1 MAHASAVNTHHLR
14 VWPIIIIISH
24 PRASAPPLAEDE
36 RGGLPSRLLPRLLG
50 VEQLGAAARR
60 QVAGHAFIPLVV
72 AAAVEGYDHMLGRNL
87 LLRWR
92 WATPLRLRASA
103 GWLQLLLS
111 LRVAGGWRRRRRRW
125 HWHWWQLGRFILEPP
140 QHRHPV

>member
-1 MAHASAVNTHHLR
+1 MTYQPKPGARPTHTQRGSTDSTLAAHGNQIITWHMLSAVNTHHLR
-14 VWPIIIIISH
+14 VWPIIIIIIIISH

-72 AAAVEGYDHMLGRNL
+72 AAAV
-87 LLRWR
+87 
-92 WATPLRLRASA
+92 
-103 GWLQLLLS
+103 
-111 LRVAGGWRRRRRRW
+111 
-125 HWHWWQLGRFILEPP
+125 
-140 QHRHPV
+140 